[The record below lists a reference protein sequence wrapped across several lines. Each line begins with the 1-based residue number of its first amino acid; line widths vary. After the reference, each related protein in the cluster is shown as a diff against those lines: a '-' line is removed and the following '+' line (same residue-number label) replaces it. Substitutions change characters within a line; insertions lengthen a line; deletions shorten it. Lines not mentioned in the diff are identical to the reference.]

1 MWSPMSSLDTSMF
14 LKDQGHL
21 SKLGL
26 QIIQDVKIDF
36 QSTKQLLVQDG
47 L

>member
-1 MWSPMSSLDTSMF
+1 VVTNVVSGYLDV
-14 LKDQGHL
+14 LKDWGHL

-26 QIIQDVKIDF
+26 QIIRDVKIDL
-36 QSTKQLLVQDG
+36 QSTKQLLVHDG

>member
-1 MWSPMSSLDTSMF
+1 VVTNVVSGYVDVF
-14 LKDQGHL
+14 KDRGHL

-26 QIIQDVKIDF
+26 QIIQDVKIDL